1 MSSATDAPADRAKE
15 KEEKADGEHHDA
27 DRPYDRDLDD
37 EADDQQYET
46 ENDHE
51 NSCPAVAT
59 ECCSRLRSGGA
70 CRKISGEGAGTR
82 IDVTMGRGF
91 WAAS

>member
-1 MSSATDAPADRAKE
+1 MSPATDTPAYRAE
-15 KEEKADGEHHDA
+15 EEEEKAGGEHHDA
-27 DRPYDRDLDD
+27 DRPYDRDLGD

-70 CRKISGEGAGTR
+70 YRKISSEGAGTSV
-82 IDVTMGRGF
+82 DVTVGRRI